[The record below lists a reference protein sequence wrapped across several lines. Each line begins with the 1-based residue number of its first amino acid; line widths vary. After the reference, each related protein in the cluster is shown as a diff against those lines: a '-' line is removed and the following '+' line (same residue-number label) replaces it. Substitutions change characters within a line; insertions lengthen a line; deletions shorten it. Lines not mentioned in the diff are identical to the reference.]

1 MRNQQQSAAVRGVLP
16 LPPSDQAT
24 LTLTNQTKTTESVRE
39 QVARS
44 SIPRSLVNLLAASRG
59 NHINREVCRVLLQVS
74 VLGER
79 EGASVPPTLATHT
92 YTCSSQRADKQL
104 NPTLHHRLQHRDAT
118 R

>member
-1 MRNQQQSAAVRGVLP
+1 MRNQQQSAAVRGVPP
-16 LPPSDQAT
+16 LPPSDQVT

-79 EGASVPPTLATHT
+79 AGASAPRPCHPHIHVLIT
-92 YTCSSQRADKQL
+92 TC
-104 NPTLHHRLQHRDAT
+104 
-118 R
+118 